1 LTVPTTADGTKSA
14 VKKILHRKHP
24 TMLGPLQQLAGNLN
38 STLGAAATAMSETI
52 VKLTQKSLI
61 LMSTIQRIDV
71 IAPQDAEGA
80 DQTNKDGLKM
90 LRR

>member
-1 LTVPTTADGTKSA
+1 
-14 VKKILHRKHP
+14 
-24 TMLGPLQQLAGNLN
+24 MLGPLQQLAGNLN
-38 STLGAAATAMSETI
+38 PTLGTAATAMSETI

-80 DQTNKDGLKM
+80 EQTNMDG
-90 LRR
+90 